1 MELDPKDTYRTEGT
15 ECLSEDGI
23 SSLVSLYQPIVG
35 MDAVMLYLTMH
46 SEGRRQ
52 KTLEPHSRLAAI
64 LNRSIDEIERARIH
78 LEEMMLV
85 RTYVLKGDSKNSY
98 VYHLNTPLSP
108 SLFLENREFY
118 ARLSKAL
125 GRKNA
130 ELTAGKFMTGMNLNG
145 YEDIT
150 RKISHSV
157 LRDYDNEIE
166 FQQVKPRYRFSGED
180 VSISFDYQSFLEKAT
195 NLIFPVELRTQ
206 ETMKLIGQLA
216 SIYGISPDQML
227 ICVSR
232 ACNLGTM
239 SFDEE
244 KLKLYC
250 ARAKTEVKK
259 VRDPYELPPVSFL
272 QSKQNGAQVTLGD
285 KKILE
290 HLSLDMHFP
299 PEVINVLVEYVLNTS
314 GNRLVPSFVDSV
326 ASQWARDGVN
336 DLKSA
341 LLQTKKA
348 SGYRSTRGP
357 RRNVLPAYYQKKDT
371 ASEETISE
379 EEARSVEA
387 QLKRMGK

>member
-15 ECLSEDGI
+15 EFLSEDGI

-35 MDAVMLYLTMH
+35 MDAVMLYLTLH

-52 KTLEPHSRLAAI
+52 KTLEPHSRLTAI

-85 RTYVLKGDSKNSY
+85 RSYVLKGDSKNSY
-98 VYHLNTPLSP
+98 LYHLNAPLSP

-118 ARLSKAL
+118 ARLVQAL

-130 ELTAGKFMTGMNLNG
+130 ELSAGKFMTGANLKG

-157 LRDYDNEIE
+157 LRDYDNEVT

-206 ETMKLIGQLA
+206 ENMKLIGQMA

-232 ACNLGTM
+232 ACNLSTM
-239 SFDEE
+239 TFDEE

-250 ARAKTEVKK
+250 AKAKTEVRK
-259 VRDPYELPPVSFL
+259 VKDSYELPPVSFL

-290 HLSLDMHFP
+290 HLSLDMHFSS
-299 PEVINVLVEYVLNTS
+299 EVINILVEYVLNTS

-336 DLKSA
+336 DRKTA
-341 LLQTKKA
+341 LAETKKMNGYK
-348 SGYRSTRGP
+348 SGRTP
-357 RRNVLPAYYQKKDT
+357 HRNVLPAYYQKPDS
-371 ASEETISE
+371 ASEQKISE

-387 QLKRMGK
+387 QLQRMGK